1 MQAAEPWSFWAAN
14 STAICKRI
22 CTFPL
27 NGLHRKKKF
36 FRTRS
41 VYLVWAVQRAYWKG
55 SEQEKQWWEGGRSE
69 SRRNSYNG
77 TFDQKLLPDHSGIPD
92 SGKPYEW
99 FILTALVNIQRSIT
113 LCECEVTA
121 MGSSVKRL
129 TFKKVLR
136 PLALLAASR
145 PKMPAPQNW
154 FNCMYYVYFN
164 KQLVIKIITNFTAS
178 NIHCPQL
185 ARTLRNSRGW
195 YIASLAS
202 SHESEVKWFIK
213 RQNWNIIYIHR
224 TPQNEELMKQC
235 QLITNRP
242 FPSSHGPLF
251 QNEGKCSAFH
261 MEIKNSKKRN
271 RNLKI
276 PDFWLVCGHRV

>member
-1 MQAAEPWSFWAAN
+1 M
-14 STAICKRI
+14 
-22 CTFPL
+22 
-27 NGLHRKKKF
+27 
-36 FRTRS
+36 
-41 VYLVWAVQRAYWKG
+41 QRAFWKR
-55 SEQEKQWWEGGRSE
+55 SEREKQWGEGVRSE
-69 SRRNSYNG
+69 SRKNSFNG
-77 TFDQKLLPDHSGIPD
+77 TFNKIELVPDPFGIPG
-92 SGKPYEW
+92 SGKRYEW
-99 FILTALVNIQRSIT
+99 FILTALVNIRRSIT
-113 LCECEVTA
+113 LWKCEVTA

-213 RQNWNIIYIHR
+213 RQNR
-224 TPQNEELMKQC
+224 S
-235 QLITNRP
+235 LILST
-242 FPSSHGPLF
+242 ST
-251 QNEGKCSAFH
+251 
-261 MEIKNSKKRN
+261 
-271 RNLKI
+271 
-276 PDFWLVCGHRV
+276 GHL